1 MTLPSAGVLL
11 SLNQIHV
18 EAGGTSGTT
27 VSLNESDIRGL
38 ISKDVNTSNSISEY
52 YGASSISIQSGDGFF
67 HYLTMSQNPNNPFQ
81 PDPQSSAIFT
91 IVKLGGNIV
100 KGNIN
105 SATGAYL
112 FQGPLN
118 HVVIGANQ
126 SSYTHTNGQVFV
138 PNTQIVISPGSGS
151 NITNHFPNTS
161 FPSNLSAYDDF
172 GIKLQG
178 T

>member
-52 YGASSISIQSGDGFF
+52 YGASSVSIQSGDGFF
-67 HYLTMSQNPNNPFQ
+67 YHHTMGQNPGNPFQ
-81 PDPQSSAIFT
+81 PNPQNSVIWVV
-91 IVKLGGNIV
+91 VKLGGNIV
-100 KGNIN
+100 LGSLASTTNAYALTGPRGHVI
-105 SATGAYL
+105 TGANAL
-112 FQGPLN
+112 T
-118 HVVIGANQ
+118 
-126 SSYTHTNGQVFV
+126 YTHSNGQVYV
-138 PNTQIVISPGSGS
+138 PNTQIDSTGS
-151 NITNHFPNTS
+151 NLTNHFPNTNFS
-161 FPSNLSAYDDF
+161 TNLSTYDDF

>member
-1 MTLPSAGVLL
+1 MTLPSFGVLL

-18 EAGGTSGTT
+18 EAGGTSGTII
-27 VSLNESDIRGL
+27 SLNESDIRGL

-52 YGASSISIQSGDGFF
+52 YGASSTSIQSGDGFF
-67 HYLTMSQNPNNPFQ
+67 YHLTMSQNPSNPSQ
-81 PDPQSSAIFT
+81 PNPQSSAIWV

-100 KGNIN
+100 KGNL
-105 SATGAYL
+105 SSTTGSYL

-118 HVVIGANQ
+118 AVIAGANQ
-126 SSYTHTNGQVFV
+126 SSYTHTNGQVYV
-138 PNTQIVISPGSGS
+138 PNTQINSNGS
-151 NITNHFPNTS
+151 NITNHFPNTNFS
-161 FPSNLSAYDDF
+161 SNLSTYDDF